1 MANEITLQVNMNVSK
16 GALRYQ
22 FAPPTASIN
31 LTGNAAA
38 GALQNISTTAESL
51 ATLDVTTAGMA
62 NFMNLSTGTKV
73 QIGTLQGTNFVPVL
87 LLAASEPAVSRLAT
101 TTLYA
106 KVSEP
111 TNGTAVLQ
119 WQVFGD

>member
-1 MANEITLQVNMNVSK
+1 MANEITLQVNMGVSK
-16 GALRYQ
+16 GSLRYA
-22 FAPPTASIN
+22 FTPPTANIN

-62 NFMNLSTGTKV
+62 NFMNLTTGTKV
-73 QIGTLQGTNFVPVL
+73 QVGTLSGTTFVPVL
-87 LLAASEPAVSRLAT
+87 LLNASEPAVSRMAT

-106 KVSEP
+106 KVTEP

-119 WQVFGD
+119 WQVFSE

>member
-38 GALQNISTTAESL
+38 GALQNISTAAESL